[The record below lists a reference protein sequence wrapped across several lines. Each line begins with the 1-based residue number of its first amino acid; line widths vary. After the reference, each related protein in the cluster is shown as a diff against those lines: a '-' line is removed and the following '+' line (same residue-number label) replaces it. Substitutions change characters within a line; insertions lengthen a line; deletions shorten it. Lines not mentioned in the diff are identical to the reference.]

1 LAEPAD
7 ADIGLYKRISVF
19 PAQLT
24 SAKILIKRRSSM
36 ADKKITDGL
45 NDRPKNSSIAQTAD
59 GLPDDS
65 GQSLDFDEETIEATK
80 RKLSEDPRE
89 KLLKEVKQ
97 QEDASR
103 LGSE

>member
-1 LAEPAD
+1 
-7 ADIGLYKRISVF
+7 
-19 PAQLT
+19 
-24 SAKILIKRRSSM
+24 M

-45 NDRPKNSSIAQTAD
+45 NDRPKNASIGQSAE

-65 GQSLDFDEETIEATK
+65 GQPVDVDEKTVEATK
-80 RKLSEDPRE
+80 QKLSDDRRE

>member
-1 LAEPAD
+1 
-7 ADIGLYKRISVF
+7 
-19 PAQLT
+19 
-24 SAKILIKRRSSM
+24 M

-45 NDRPKNSSIAQTAD
+45 NDRPKNASIGQSAE
-59 GLPDDS
+59 GLPDDG
-65 GQSLDFDEETIEATK
+65 GQPVDVDEKTVEATK
-80 RKLSEDPRE
+80 QKLSEDRRE